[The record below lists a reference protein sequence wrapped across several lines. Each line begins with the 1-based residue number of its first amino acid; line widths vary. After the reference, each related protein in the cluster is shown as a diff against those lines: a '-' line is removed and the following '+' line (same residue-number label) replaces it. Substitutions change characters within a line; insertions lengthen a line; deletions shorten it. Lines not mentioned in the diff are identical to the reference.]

1 MEIIYRADDG
11 TEFESEK
18 ECRAYENKLS
28 NLMHELRNGIF
39 AYNHRRDR
47 IGFNNVSIDDF
58 ESAFEQI
65 SYIKFDNQEAIDA
78 FMEKADE
85 IGCPYFENGINRP
98 LVPGERYFYDGNK
111 DKWFCVE
118 DEQYKLDEIAIVFV
132 TSEAS
137 ENHD

>member
-1 MEIIYRADDG
+1 MRIAYYADDG
-11 TEFESEK
+11 TEFETEE

-28 NLMHELRNGIF
+28 NLTHELRNGVF
-39 AYNHRRDR
+39 AYDHRRNYID
-47 IGFNNVSIDDF
+47 FNNMSIDDF

-78 FMEKADE
+78 FMEKANE
-85 IGCPYFENGINRP
+85 FGFPYFENGINRP
-98 LVPGERYFYDGNK
+98 LVPGERYFYDDNK

-118 DEQYKLDEIAIVFV
+118 DEQYKLDKIAIVFV
-132 TSEAS
+132 TGEES